1 MIGAETNIQSNT
13 LAKPG
18 NVLSIEA
25 NNNRVPVPAARE
37 EHSRYQS
44 IAGINNHYYM
54 VQWN

>member
-25 NNNRVPVPAARE
+25 NNNRVPAPAARE